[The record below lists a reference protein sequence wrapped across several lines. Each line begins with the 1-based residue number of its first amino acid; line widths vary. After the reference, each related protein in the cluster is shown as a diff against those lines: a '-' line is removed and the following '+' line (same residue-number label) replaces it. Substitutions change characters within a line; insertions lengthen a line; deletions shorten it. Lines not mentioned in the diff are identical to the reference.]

1 MTAADRRGFL
11 RRLVAPGRAT
21 PAPAATD
28 GPKRITVAPHC
39 LVPQRVECRLCAEAC
54 DAGALRYTPAP
65 GGAGRL
71 RVDTERCTGCGD
83 CLAPCPVGA
92 LALTVPNATPDERP

>member
-1 MTAADRRGFL
+1 MNDASRRGFL
-11 RRLVAPGRAT
+11 RRFVAPGRA
-21 PAPAATD
+21 APANPAQ
-28 GPKRITVAPHC
+28 PLRIAVAPHC

-54 DAGALRYTPAP
+54 DTGALRYTPAP

-71 RVDTERCTGCGD
+71 RVDAERCTGCGD

-92 LALTVPNATPDERP
+92 LALTALPDERP